1 MERRGK
7 VPAPLCGMLVSLS
20 IRFTL
25 ARNDPVNPHR
35 LWRTA
40 RRAAPSKSSRAKS
53 LARILLVICVV
64 SACGAPAGAQW
75 QQWVEGAD
83 YDPSVPD
90 PDAWLGRP
98 FAERHTSVDEILGY
112 AQALAQASDRVTLE
126 RMGTSVQGDPL
137 LLLVI
142 TEPSRKSLLAQR
154 DSLVAVVRD
163 PWSNTL
169 EERQQALRGLQPAV
183 WIAGSVHGDEA
194 SGSEAALLL
203 AYHLAADRSAAT
215 GELLARTVV
224 LVGPS
229 HNPDGR
235 RRFLQH
241 VRDHGRKSTTPDPS
255 PWAAE
260 HWQVWPGGRTNHFLF
275 DLNRD
280 WAFLTQQETR
290 SHVAAFLRWRPQVFV
305 DLHEMGR
312 ESSYF
317 FPPPADPINPN
328 IPREH
333 LEWFETFGRANAEA
347 FDARGFDYYV
357 REDFDLFYPGYGD
370 SWPTLQ
376 GAVGMTFEQATTR
389 GRALRQREGRI
400 VGYREAVE
408 HHFVAALTT
417 LRTTAERSEELLA
430 SYASFNEAA
439 RERADRD
446 ARKEI
451 VFSVETH
458 GAEAARLAEVLARQG
473 ITVWRTT
480 ESRTLRLTPY
490 DGDRTRSVVL
500 PAGSFRVP
508 LEQAAYPLVRSL
520 LDPHTP
526 MDEGFL
532 EQERQ
537 RRDRGLHNR
546 FYDVTAW
553 SLVFSYGVQ
562 AFTADR
568 RLDVPSTTLEVGE
581 HPELPLDRSTS
592 GEESSRVGW
601 AIAYED
607 NAALEALRALWS
619 HDVRVECLLGSVVH
633 AGRTLPRGS
642 FLVKRVANAHVPD
655 LDTIVNDVAL
665 STHVRL
671 LAMDTAWTDR
681 GPSLGSNQSVPLRT
695 SRIAML
701 TGPGVSPQS
710 AGGLNW
716 LLEDRYQLDFT
727 TVLLSTLEHV
737 DLSDFD
743 AILVPELRDPE
754 VLPLD
759 RLASW
764 VENGGVL
771 VLIGESTVAAVERG
785 DDEDESVWTT
795 VEHVR
800 DLAELTDED
809 GLLGEFALG
818 RPAPPD
824 DPGGPLPPERRPL
837 DTPGA
842 IVQLD
847 LDPTHYLTLG
857 EGTVAHAPVLSD
869 RILTASVNGR
879 TVARIPLEGGLRAGF
894 MWPVMEEALKDKA
907 FLVEER
913 RGRGRVILFAEDP
926 GFRGTWEGLHRL
938 LLNGLLIGPSMR
950 S

>member
-1 MERRGK
+1 MTRHSSPESARCAA
-7 VPAPLCGMLVSLS
+7 VAPR
-20 IRFTL
+20 IRPGIRPRTL
-25 ARNDPVNPHR
+25 FVL
-35 LWRTA
+35 LWVVALGVGAAATA
-40 RRAAPSKSSRAKS
+40 A
-53 LARILLVICVV
+53 
-64 SACGAPAGAQW
+64 AQW
-75 QQWVEGAD
+75 QTWVEGAD
-83 YDPSVPD
+83 YDPSIPD
-90 PDAWLGRP
+90 PDSWLGRP
-98 FAERHTSVDEILGY
+98 FAERHTTVDEILGY
-112 AQALAQASDRVTLE
+112 AQVLAQSSERVTLE

-142 TEPSRKSLLAQR
+142 TDPALRPGLAER
-154 DSLVAVVRD
+154 DSLLRVVRD
-163 PWSNTL
+163 PWTYDATDR
-169 EERQQALRGLQPAV
+169 ERALTGLQPAV
-183 WIAGSVHGDEA
+183 WFAGSVHGDEA
-194 SGSEAALLL
+194 SGSEAALLM
-203 AYHLAADRSAAT
+203 AYHLAADRSAET
-215 GELLARTVV
+215 REILASTVV

-241 VRDHGRKSTTPDPS
+241 VRDHGRQRTAPDPS
-255 PWAAE
+255 PWASE

-317 FPPPADPINPN
+317 FPPPAAPINPN
-328 IPREH
+328 IPAEH
-333 LEWFETFGRANAEA
+333 LEWFEAFGRANAEA
-347 FDARGFDYYV
+347 FDQRGFDYYV

-408 HHFVAALTT
+408 HHFVASLTT
-417 LRTTAERSEELLA
+417 LRTTAARSRDLLA
-430 SYASFNEAA
+430 SYARFNETA
-439 RERADRD
+439 RERAESDG
-446 ARKEI
+446 RKEI
-451 VFSVETH
+451 VLSVATH

-473 ITVWRTT
+473 ITVWKTT
-480 ESRTLRLTPY
+480 EDRRVRLTPY
-490 DGDRTRSVVL
+490 DGEESRNVEL

-526 MDEGFL
+526 MDESFL

-553 SLVFSYGVQ
+553 SLVFSYGVE
-562 AFTADR
+562 AFTAGR
-568 RLDVPSTTLEVGE
+568 RLDVPSLPLEVGDA
-581 HPELPLDRSTS
+581 PQLPLDRSRGS
-592 GEESSRVGW
+592 VGSARVGW

-607 NAALEALRALWS
+607 NAALEALRSLWAEG
-619 HDVRVECLLGSVVH
+619 VNVECLLGATVH
-633 AGRTLPRGS
+633 AGRNLPRGTL
-642 FLVKRVANAHVPD
+642 LVKRVANRHVED
-655 LDTIVNDVAL
+655 LDAIVLEVARA
-665 STHVRL
+665 THVRL
-671 LAMDTAWTDR
+671 LPMDTAWTES
-681 GPSLGSNQSVPLRT
+681 GPSLGSNQALPLRR

-727 TVLLSTLEHV
+727 TVLLSTLDRA
-737 DLSDFD
+737 DLSEFD
-743 AILVPELRDPE
+743 AILVPELRDTSA
-754 VLPLD
+754 LPLD

-771 VLIGESTVAAVERG
+771 VLIGESTVAAVDR
-785 DDEDESVWTT
+785 ESEESDSAWTT

-800 DLAELTDED
+800 DLAELTDEN
-809 GLLGEFALG
+809 GQLGEFALG
-818 RPAPPD
+818 RPSPPD

-842 IVQLD
+842 IVRLD
-847 LDPTHYLTLG
+847 LDPVHYLTLG
-857 EGTVAHAPVLSD
+857 ENTIAYAPVLSD
-869 RILTASVNGR
+869 RILTASVEGS
-879 TVARIPLEGGLRAGF
+879 TVARIPSDGGRRAGF

-907 FLVEER
+907 FLVEET
-913 RGRGRVILFAEDP
+913 RGKGRVILFAEDP

-938 LLNGLLIGPSMR
+938 LLNGLLIGPSMG